1 MPRYK
6 PYSYEQIKLVL
17 LDLTSVLEANTFEH
31 AINYIVDNHLDLSIF
46 DGRFKNDATG
56 APAYDPAIM
65 LKIILYAYSRGIT
78 HSRDIANAC
87 AENVKFMALSADTRP
102 HFTTIAAF
110 IASMKDVVIPL
121 FRDVVALCY
130 SMNLIGKE
138 MFAIDGCKIS
148 SNCSKEW
155 SGTREEFES
164 KKRKIEKSI
173 AYLVGQH
180 RIHDLH
186 QSPSQVEKNRKKAI
200 RSMREKINKITKWLK
215 ENPEDKKGVRGT
227 VCKSNITDNESC
239 KMPTSHGVVQG
250 YTGVAV
256 VDSKR
261 QVIVHAEAFGEGQEK
276 QLLKPVLEG
285 THETCR
291 EAGVS
296 QEVLREAIVLAD
308 NGYHSNDNVAMCMK
322 NGINAYLADGQFRKR
337 DPRFK
342 DSDKYRKSTDKNK
355 AKYINKRF
363 YREDFTLDKK
373 NDVLICPAGKK
384 LSCINKN
391 FKNDTG
397 LIGPQYRA
405 HWKDCQGCVFRK
417 KCLQGN
423 SPRSVVLFNRRD
435 KNVPETY
442 TEKMIRKF
450 DSPLGRQIYSKR
462 MGIVEPVFAAMK
474 NGCGLSWFTM
484 RGKQKVNAQWM
495 LHAIVHDI
503 SKLFRFAP
511 KLLPA

>member
-6 PYSYEQIKLVL
+6 PYSYEQIKLVP
-17 LDLTSVLEANTFEH
+17 LDLNSVLEENTFEH
-31 AINYIVDNHLDLSIF
+31 ALNFIVDNHLDLSIF
-46 DGRFKNDATG
+46 DGRFNNDATG

-87 AENVKFMALSADTRP
+87 SENVKFMALSADTRP

-110 IASMKDVVIPL
+110 IASMKDAVIPL

-130 SMNLIGKE
+130 SMGLIGKE

-155 SGTREEFES
+155 SGTRAEFES

-180 RIHDLH
+180 RTNDLH
-186 QSPSQVEKNRKKAI
+186 QSPSKVEKKRKKAI
-200 RSMREKINKITKWLK
+200 RSMREKIDKIDKWLK
-215 ENPEDKKGVRGT
+215 ENPEDKPGVRGT
-227 VCKSNITDNESC
+227 IRKSNITDNDSC
-239 KMPTSHGVVQG
+239 KMPSSHGVIQG

-276 QLLKPVLEG
+276 QLLEPILEG
-285 THETCR
+285 THATCE

-296 QEVLREAIVLAD
+296 KEVLREAIVVAD
-308 NGYHSNDNVAMCMK
+308 TGYHSNDNVKICME

-337 DPRFK
+337 DPRFN
-342 DSDKYRKSTDKNK
+342 DSDKYRKSTDRDKS
-355 AKYINKRF
+355 KYVKKLFR
-363 YREDFTLDKK
+363 REDFTRRRKG
-373 NDVLICPAGKK
+373 NVLICPAGKT
-384 LSCINKN
+384 LTCINKN
-391 FKNDTG
+391 FRNDTG
-397 LIGPQYRA
+397 LIGPQYKAR
-405 HWKDCQGCVFRK
+405 WEDCEGCVFRK

-423 SPRSVVLFNRRD
+423 SPRTVALFNRRD

-442 TEKMIRKF
+442 TQKMIRKF
-450 DSPLGRQIYSKR
+450 DSPMGRQIYSKR

-474 NGCGLSWFTM
+474 NGCGLGWFTM
-484 RGKQKVNAQWM
+484 RGRRKVNAQWV
-495 LHAIVHDI
+495 LHAMVHDI
-503 SKLFRFAP
+503 NKLFRFAP
-511 KLLPA
+511 KLLPV